1 METLW
6 RIHNC
11 GEIMEKLWKIYGI
24 FVELL
29 WNIDEDFVCIC
40 GKTMEYLWKNR
51 YG

>member
-11 GEIMEKLWKIYGI
+11 GETVEKLWKIYGI

-29 WNIDEDFVCIC
+29 WNIDGYFVCI
-40 GKTMEYLWKNR
+40 
-51 YG
+51 